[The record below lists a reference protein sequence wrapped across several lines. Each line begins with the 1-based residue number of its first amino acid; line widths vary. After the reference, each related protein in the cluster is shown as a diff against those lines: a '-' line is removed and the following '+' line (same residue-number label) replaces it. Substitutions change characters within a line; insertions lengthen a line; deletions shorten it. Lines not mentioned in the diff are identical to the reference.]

1 MKKHK
6 AAIKKQEL
14 VDRLA
19 TMLKKSVL
27 SKKEYVSITHLILNL
42 CCFPFMQDAKKDN
55 LNNNTH
61 MIEEAI
67 DNPEEL
73 KKIEVNLGIIS

>member
-19 TMLKKSVL
+19 TMLKEGVL
-27 SKKEYVSITHLILNL
+27 SKKEYVSKTHLILNL